1 MSGPDSTKDAPQV
14 GFRAFTA
21 TISEIIDKI
30 IMWICAI
37 LLILMT
43 LDLLMGVFCRYVL
56 LNPFI
61 WTEEVSRY
69 MMIWVAGLA
78 MSSCIKRGEHLTIRF
93 LVDFFPCGVAFV
105 LDLFLRVILFGFL
118 VILTWYG
125 VDLVHSNL
133 KFSSQALDIS
143 MAFPVS
149 VVPVSGAL
157 MLIQLV
163 IVTHLRLTSRGK
175 EKESE

>member
-1 MSGPDSTKDAPQV
+1 MSGPDSTKNAPQV
-14 GFRAFTA
+14 GFRAFA
-21 TISEIIDKI
+21 ANISEIIDKI
-30 IMWICAI
+30 IMWICAV

-43 LDLLMGVFCRYVL
+43 LDLLVGVLCRYVF

-93 LVDFFPCGVAFV
+93 LVDLLPQGVAFV

-118 VILTWYG
+118 IILTWYG
-125 VDLVHSNL
+125 VELVHTNL
-133 KFSSQALDIS
+133 EFFSQALDIS

-149 VVPVSGAL
+149 AVPVSGGL

-163 IVTHLRLTSRGK
+163 IVTYLRLTSRGK
-175 EKESE
+175 QKESE